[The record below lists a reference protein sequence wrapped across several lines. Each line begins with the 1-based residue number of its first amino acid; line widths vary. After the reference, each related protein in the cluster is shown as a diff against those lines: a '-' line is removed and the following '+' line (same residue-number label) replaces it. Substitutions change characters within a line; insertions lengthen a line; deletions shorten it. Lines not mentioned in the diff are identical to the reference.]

1 MVESVDAPDLK
12 SVEHHARGS
21 SSLPTPTCPKGH
33 FHIISVISIMIDQF
47 ISDLKTIPSEE
58 YKKFFIQ
65 ANKVAAMYPL
75 NEGIDCF
82 ARGEAIEFG
91 FIENFSKYIEIKA
104 SKKKQKNDP
113 DALYRFQNL
122 FDAKT
127 KKLGLEP
134 NSINPKRIKTKT
146 WDFKK
151 TQSGVSEFKTM
162 SEWFVLIDPWT
173 HRLAV
178 LDTKVLFSKKFTD
191 GKARIT
197 FPVAQ
202 EDITMIYDGIN
213 DVEEVNV
220 VPESKTLLKY
230 IWGQAQ

>member
-1 MVESVDAPDLK
+1 
-12 SVEHHARGS
+12 
-21 SSLPTPTCPKGH
+21 
-33 FHIISVISIMIDQF
+33 MIEQF
-47 ISDLKTIPSEE
+47 ISDLKTIPDEE

-91 FIENFSKYIEIKA
+91 FIKAFSKYIAIEA
-104 SKKKQKNDP
+104 SKKTEKNDP
-113 DALYRFQNL
+113 DGIYLLKYL
-122 FDAKT
+122 WDAKT
-127 KKLGLEP
+127 KKFGLEP
-134 NSINPKRIKTKT
+134 QEKNPSIIKAKT

-151 TQSGVSEFKTM
+151 TQSGVSEFKTK

-178 LDTKVLFSKKFTD
+178 LDAKLLFSKNLKV
-191 GKARIT
+191 GKSRIT
-197 FPVAQ
+197 FSVSQ

-213 DVEEVNV
+213 DVEEVDIV
-220 VPESKTLLKY
+220 SESKTLLEY
-230 IWGQAQ
+230 IWNQAK

>member
-1 MVESVDAPDLK
+1 
-12 SVEHHARGS
+12 
-21 SSLPTPTCPKGH
+21 
-33 FHIISVISIMIDQF
+33 MIDQF
-47 ISDLKTIPSEE
+47 ISDLKTIPDEE

-91 FIENFSKYIEIKA
+91 FIQAFSKYIAIKA
-104 SKKKQKNDP
+104 SKKTEKNDP
-113 DALYRFQNL
+113 DGLYL
-122 FDAKT
+122 LKHLWDAKT
-127 KKLGLEP
+127 KKFGLEP
-134 NSINPKRIKTKT
+134 QERNSSLIKAKT

-151 TQSGVSEFKTM
+151 TQSGVSEFKTK

-173 HRLAV
+173 HRFAV
-178 LDTKVLFSKKFTD
+178 LDAKLLFSKNFTE
-191 GKARIT
+191 GKSRIT
-197 FPVAQ
+197 FSVSH

-213 DVEEVNV
+213 DVEELDV

-230 IWGQAQ
+230 IWEQAQ

>member
-1 MVESVDAPDLK
+1 
-12 SVEHHARGS
+12 
-21 SSLPTPTCPKGH
+21 
-33 FHIISVISIMIDQF
+33 MIEQF
-47 ISDLKTIPSEE
+47 IFDLKTIPDEE

-91 FIENFSKYIEIKA
+91 FIQAFSKYIAIKA
-104 SKKKQKNDP
+104 SKKTEKNDP
-113 DALYRFQNL
+113 DGIYLL
-122 FDAKT
+122 KHLWDAKT
-127 KKLGLEP
+127 KKFGLEP
-134 NSINPKRIKTKT
+134 QDKNSSLIKAKS

-151 TQSGVSEFKTM
+151 TQSGVSKFKTK

-173 HRLAV
+173 HRLGV
-178 LDTKVLFSKKFTD
+178 LDAKLLFSKNLKE
-191 GKARIT
+191 GKSRIT
-197 FPVAQ
+197 FSVNHEDVALV
-202 EDITMIYDGIN
+202 YDGIN

-230 IWGQAQ
+230 IWNQAQ

>member
-1 MVESVDAPDLK
+1 
-12 SVEHHARGS
+12 
-21 SSLPTPTCPKGH
+21 
-33 FHIISVISIMIDQF
+33 MIEQF

-82 ARGEAIEFG
+82 ARGESIEFG
-91 FIENFSKYIEIKA
+91 FIETFSKYIDIKA
-104 SKKKQKNDP
+104 SEKKEKNDP
-113 DALYRFQNL
+113 DGLYRTKHL
-122 FDAKT
+122 WDAKT
-127 KKLGLEP
+127 KKFGLEP
-134 NSINPKRIKTKT
+134 QEKKSWLIKSKT

-151 TQSGVSEFKTM
+151 TQSGVSEFKTR

-178 LDTKVLFSKKFTD
+178 LDAKLLFSKNFTE
-191 GKARIT
+191 GKSRIT
-197 FPVAQ
+197 FSVSQ

-230 IWGQAQ
+230 IWEQAQ